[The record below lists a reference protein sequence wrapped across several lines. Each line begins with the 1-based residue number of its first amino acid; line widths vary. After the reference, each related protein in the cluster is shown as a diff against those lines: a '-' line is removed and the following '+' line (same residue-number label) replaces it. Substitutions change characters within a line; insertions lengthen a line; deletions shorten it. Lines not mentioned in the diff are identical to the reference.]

1 MAKKGKKLTAA
12 EKTARKANTVPSNAF
27 LDMWEQAIQD
37 DILFEEFVK
46 RLGKKWDVLKDAKK
60 VKQKCYALN
69 SLIAANSKSADN
81 PYGVTLKIPASP
93 TSSYGDTLLHI
104 QGNLKRWLD
113 NESVKKKKGPSEKK

>member
-1 MAKKGKKLTAA
+1 MAKKGTTLTAA
-12 EKTARKANTVPSNAF
+12 EKQARKDNTVPSSEF
-27 LDMWEQAIQD
+27 LDAWEDAIKDGIQ
-37 DILFEEFVK
+37 FEEFVK
-46 RLGKKWDVLKDAKK
+46 RVGKKWSVLKDAKK

-104 QGNLKRWLD
+104 KGNLDRWLH
-113 NESVKKKKGPSEKK
+113 NKLVKEKKEPSKKK